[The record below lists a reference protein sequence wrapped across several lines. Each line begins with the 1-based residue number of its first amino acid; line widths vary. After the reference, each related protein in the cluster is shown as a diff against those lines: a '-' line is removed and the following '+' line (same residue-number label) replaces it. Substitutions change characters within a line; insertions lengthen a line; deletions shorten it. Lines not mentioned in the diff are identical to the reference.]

1 MGKSDHLCREEP
13 PSLLTADD
21 SQDGQPRWTAKMD
34 TGVRF
39 GGGGLPGMC
48 HRTAQVWAPSHKG
61 QPQSTHLIRD
71 GPHPTLEHFIPLVR
85 EGNKT
90 RDLAQEPEAGSS
102 SA

>member
-1 MGKSDHLCREEP
+1 MGKSDHLRREEP
-13 PSLLTADD
+13 PSLLTAGD
-21 SQDGQPRWTAKMD
+21 SSWTQESD
-34 TGVRF
+34 L
-39 GGGGLPGMC
+39 GGLPGMC

-90 RDLAQEPEAGSS
+90 RDLAQEPEAASS